1 MDGLHVRV
9 PALEVTYSLADRRF
23 AAGCAESDGSAA
35 ACAVTQLELFV
46 MAPMCVL
53 LFAAYL
59 KRWRCRDALELVLC
73 TLQVGGTV
81 AFAGPQVFIGLKDVW
96 RGWELTLESVAYF
109 WFAFA
114 FCMPLWVV
122 VPLALG
128 ARAWRRLDVALARTE
143 AHVRDAKAE

>member
-9 PALEVTYSLADRRF
+9 PALEVTYSKADRRF

-59 KRWRCRDALELVLC
+59 KRWRWGPGRGAAWMWRLRGQKRMCAMPRRNDAMHYYLVLI
-73 TLQVGGTV
+73 LYQVHS
-81 AFAGPQVFIGLKDVW
+81 W
-96 RGWELTLESVAYF
+96 RHLSRGAVY
-109 WFAFA
+109 
-114 FCMPLWVV
+114 
-122 VPLALG
+122 LAVTT
-128 ARAWRRLDVALARTE
+128 RLDCVALRSGWIP
-143 AHVRDAKAE
+143 

>member
-9 PALEVTYSLADRRF
+9 PALEVTYSKADRRF

-73 TLQVGGTV
+73 ALQRAAAASTLRS
-81 AFAGPQVFIGLKDVW
+81 I
-96 RGWELTLESVAYF
+96 TL
-109 WFAFA
+109 
-114 FCMPLWVV
+114 LQ
-122 VPLALG
+122 
-128 ARAWRRLDVALARTE
+128 RAAAASTLRSIYVLHRAATLRVSTMDIPSSPSLNQT
-143 AHVRDAKAE
+143 